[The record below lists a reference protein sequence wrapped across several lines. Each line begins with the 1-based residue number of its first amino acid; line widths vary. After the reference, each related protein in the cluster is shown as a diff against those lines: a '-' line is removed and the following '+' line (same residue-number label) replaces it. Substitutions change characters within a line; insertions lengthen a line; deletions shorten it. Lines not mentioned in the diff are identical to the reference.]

1 MPNEGICMQ
10 DHFYITTAIDYPN
23 GSPHMGHAYEKI
35 VTDFYARY
43 HKLMGKDTYFLT
55 GTDENGQ
62 KLKTSAEKANK
73 ETMEFV
79 NQNVDIFKDLCQK
92 LNITNNDFIR
102 TTEERHKNVVHNLW
116 KKLAEK
122 DLIYQSEYTGHYC
135 DDCESFYTETQLED
149 GDNCPHHHKPLPQ
162 KTESGYFFRLSTFQT
177 WLKEFHNE
185 NPKFIIPNASR
196 KEIIARLDDEIRD
209 LSISRPNQGW
219 GIEVPGDNQYVI
231 YTWFD
236 ALINYYSAL
245 DDKTLKYWPA
255 SCHVIGRDI
264 AWFHT
269 IIWPAI
275 LKAADIELPQHVYVH
290 GMILAEDGKKM
301 SKSLGNGVDPLELID
316 KYNLDT
322 FRYYLLKSL
331 PSHSNGRFSEAA
343 LIQDINTSLAND
355 YGNLIMRAVKLTMK
369 RVGPELSYSDEFE
382 MSFNFDSLLEK
393 VNANIKNFEHDK
405 AIKEIWTELTSV
417 NQYIN
422 QKEPWTIK
430 EPTTE
435 LKTIFFNCLYSIHAL
450 TYLLYP
456 VMPETSV
463 KILNIIGQDLN
474 RNPFEDI
481 KSLTY
486 KLTDPE
492 ILFPK
497 IQ

>member
-1 MPNEGICMQ
+1 MSDNK
-10 DHFYITTAIDYPN
+10 FYITTAIDYPN
-23 GSPHMGHAYEKI
+23 GNPHMGHAYEKI

-43 HKLMGKDTYFLT
+43 HRLMGSDTYFLT

-62 KLKTSAEKANK
+62 KLKTSAENAGKDTQA
-73 ETMEFV
+73 FV
-79 NQNVDIFKDLCQK
+79 DENVDVFRNLCKK
-92 LNITNNDFIR
+92 LNITNQDFIR
-102 TTEERHKNVVHNLW
+102 TTEDRHKETVQKIWN
-116 KKLAEK
+116 KLSEK
-122 DLIYQSEYTGHYC
+122 GLIHQSEYSGHYC
-135 DDCESFYTETQLED
+135 EDCESFYTETQLED
-149 GDNCPHHHKPLPQ
+149 GDNCPHHHKPLPI
-162 KTESGYFFRLSTFQT
+162 KTESGYFFKLSEFQD
-177 WLKEFHNE
+177 WLIQFHNE
-185 NPKFIIPNASR
+185 NPNFIIPSASR
-196 KEIIARLDDEIRD
+196 KEIVARLNDEIRD

-219 GIEVPGDNQYVI
+219 GIEVPGDKNFVI

-245 DDKTLKYWPA
+245 DGDSLKYWPA

-275 LKAADIELPQHVYVH
+275 LKAADMPLPQHVYVH

-301 SKSLGNGVDPLELID
+301 SKSLGNGVDPVELID

-331 PSHSNGRFSEAA
+331 PSHSNGRFSESG
-343 LIQDINTSLAND
+343 LISDINSSLAND
-355 YGNLIMRAVKLTMK
+355 YGNLIMRAVKLTLK
-369 RVGPELSYSDEFE
+369 RVGEELPYDNNYKMEFD
-382 MSFNFDSLLEK
+382 FAPLLEK
-393 VNANIKNFEHDK
+393 VKEHVANFEHDK
-405 AIKEIWTELTSV
+405 AIKEIWSSLQSV

-450 TYLLYP
+450 TYLLQP
-456 VMPETSV
+456 VMPETTL
-463 KILNIIGQDLN
+463 KILGILGQDPSRDPFSDIESLN
-474 RNPFEDI
+474 
-481 KSLTY
+481 Y

-492 ILFPK
+492 ILFTK